1 MIMKKKTGSL
11 GTRLG
16 IEYLD
21 VTAFNPLT
29 VGLNSTKPLIIT
41 KNSFLQLLY
50 AHFQQQDSGGYM
62 RLL

>member
-1 MIMKKKTGSL
+1 MEFICDNEKENWEPGDEAI
-11 GTRLG
+11 G

-41 KNSFLQLLY
+41 KNSVTVCTL
-50 AHFQQQDSGGYM
+50 STT
-62 RLL
+62 R